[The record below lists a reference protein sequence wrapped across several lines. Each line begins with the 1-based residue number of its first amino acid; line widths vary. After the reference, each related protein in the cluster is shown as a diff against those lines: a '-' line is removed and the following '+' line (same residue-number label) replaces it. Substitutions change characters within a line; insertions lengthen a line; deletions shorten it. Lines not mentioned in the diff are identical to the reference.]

1 MERSGD
7 EDISEIMG
15 REGINKSWMETKGD
29 TKPVYSE
36 ESEADQGA
44 VEGEGKDSQ
53 LKGAPGSKHLRLLP
67 ADDKLTGGG
76 SPVASDEAES

>member
-1 MERSGD
+1 MEFLNAHGLGY
-7 EDISEIMG
+7 IIYMNSE
-15 REGINKSWMETKGD
+15 K
-29 TKPVYSE
+29 
-36 ESEADQGA
+36 SEADQGA